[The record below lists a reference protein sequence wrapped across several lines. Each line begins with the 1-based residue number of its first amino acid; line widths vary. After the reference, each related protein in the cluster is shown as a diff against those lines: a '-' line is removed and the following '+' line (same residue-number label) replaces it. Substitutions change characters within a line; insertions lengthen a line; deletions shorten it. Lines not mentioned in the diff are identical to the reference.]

1 LAIAAVAALLLSG
14 CSPEVGLP
22 AVHDMPPPRTEA
34 PLTPDQIKKATEELA
49 NEREHLS
56 TATQSSSQANPPTA
70 KKAVADARKKP
81 LATTPTAARTRAPN
95 GGQTAGSDTKP

>member
-1 LAIAAVAALLLSG
+1 LAIAAAAALLLSG

-22 AVHDMPPPRTEA
+22 AVHDMPPPRAEA
-34 PLTPDQIKKATEELA
+34 PLTPDQIRQATEQLA

-81 LATTPTAARTRAPN
+81 LATTPTVGRTRAPN
-95 GGQTAGSDTKP
+95 GGQTTGSDTKP

>member
-1 LAIAAVAALLLSG
+1 
-14 CSPEVGLP
+14 
-22 AVHDMPPPRTEA
+22 MPPPRTEA
-34 PLTPDQIKKATEELA
+34 PLTPDQIKQATEELA

-70 KKAVADARKKP
+70 RKAVADARKKP
-81 LATTPTAARTRAPN
+81 LATAPTGARTRALN

>member
-1 LAIAAVAALLLSG
+1 LAIAAAASLLLSG

-22 AVHDMPPPRTEA
+22 AVHDMPPPRAEA
-34 PLTPDQIKKATEELA
+34 PLTPDQIKQATEELA

-56 TATQSSSQANPPTA
+56 TATQSSSQANQPLS

-81 LATTPTAARTRAPN
+81 LATAPTAARTRAPN
-95 GGQTAGSDTKP
+95 GGQTTGGDTKP